1 MKLYNIGISKYTC
14 MWNERNGKCVKL
26 KQNGRGCCCSFNEQ
40 FLLAI
45 VLSILLWF
53 MASDYPLGIFKTF
66 LRTNKW
72 CIFKIYIMKS
82 NISNN
87 NGGRRGRDHMVVF
100 NRISAISWRS
110 VLLVE
115 EIGGPGE
122 NHRSIASHWQT
133 LSHNV
138 VHPSQIGIRTHKIS
152 GDRSW
157 LHMQL

>member
-45 VLSILLWF
+45 VLSVLLWF

-87 NGGRRGRDHMVVF
+87 NGGRRGRDHMVVGF
-100 NRISAISWRS
+100 TTAYAISFYHHWSCEFESRS
-110 VLLVE
+110 GKGVQHYVIKFVSDL
-115 EIGGPGE
+115 
-122 NHRSIASHWQT
+122 R
-133 LSHNV
+133 
-138 VHPSQIGIRTHKIS
+138 
-152 GDRSW
+152 
-157 LHMQL
+157 